1 MYVCDISPIISEMK
15 KMNKTL
21 LLPILMFAL
30 MGSGFSLGEQRLNGG
45 MGLNLLGGF
54 SSTNHEQI
62 ALGGVESQMG
72 LSFGF
77 GLEFSVLPSV
87 SVEIDILNA
96 QKNFEFL
103 PSGGGAKE
111 SYYLTYL
118 ETPILIKWLLSK
130 NFNLKAGPYLS
141 GLMISATKETGGVSS
156 SVKSEFKND
165 YGVTFGAWFG
175 FQTKKNLLIGLDI
188 RYDLGMS
195 DIRDDGIADNHL
207 YTRTLMGLLNFTFL
221 FK

>member
-1 MYVCDISPIISEMK
+1 
-15 KMNKTL
+15 
-21 LLPILMFAL
+21 
-30 MGSGFSLGEQRLNGG
+30 
-45 MGLNLLGGF
+45 
-54 SSTNHEQI
+54 
-62 ALGGVESQMG
+62 MG

-87 SVEIDILNA
+87 SVEIDVLNA
-96 QKNFEFL
+96 QKNFELL

-118 ETPILIKWLLSK
+118 ETPVLIKWLLSK

-141 GLMISATKETGGVSS
+141 GLIISGTKETGGVAS

-165 YGVTFGAWFG
+165 YGITFGAWFG

-195 DIRDDGIADNHL
+195 DIRNDSVADNHL

>member
-1 MYVCDISPIISEMK
+1 MK
-15 KMNKTL
+15 KMSKTL
-21 LLPILMFAL
+21 VLPLLLIVL
-30 MGSGFSLGEQRLNGG
+30 MGTRLSLGEQRLNGG
-45 MGLNLLGGF
+45 FGLNLLGGF
-54 SSTNHEQI
+54 SSTNHEQV

-72 LSFGF
+72 LSFGL
-77 GLEFSVLPSV
+77 GLEFSVLPTV

-96 QKNFEFL
+96 QKSFQFL
-103 PSGGGAKE
+103 PLGGGTKE

-118 ETPILIKWLLSK
+118 ETPVLIKWLLSK

-141 GLMISATKETGGVSS
+141 GLMISATKEAGGATS

-165 YGVTFGAWFG
+165 YGITFGAWFG

-188 RYDLGMS
+188 RYDLGMA
-195 DIRDDGIADNHL
+195 DIRNDSVADNHL